1 MNHIIELRG
10 ISKSVKEPNGET
22 RILFKDLDF
31 SLSENERS
39 VALLGRSGS
48 GKSSLLRILAG
59 LDIGYRGDYLYRDHL
74 LPRTANAMAKHRLD
88 HIGIV
93 TQRYD
98 LISDLNVVRN
108 VKLAL
113 RGGAS
118 ADGEAE
124 KALSAVGLK
133 GFGTKRLRRLSGGEA
148 QRVAIARAIVK
159 APELLLADEPTGA
172 LDEATETE
180 VLDLFMSL
188 GDSGARLVIATHS
201 TRVADSCDRRLLL
214 EGNRLVEIS

>member
-1 MNHIIELRG
+1 
-10 ISKSVKEPNGET
+10 
-22 RILFKDLDF
+22 
-31 SLSENERS
+31 
-39 VALLGRSGS
+39 
-48 GKSSLLRILAG
+48 
-59 LDIGYRGDYLYRDHL
+59 
-74 LPRTANAMAKHRLD
+74 MAKHRLD

-113 RGGAS
+113 RGGPS
-118 ADGEAE
+118 ADEEAE
-124 KALSAVGLK
+124 KALAAVGLS

-172 LDEATETE
+172 LDEDTENE
-180 VLDLFMSL
+180 VLDLFTSL

-214 EGNRLVEIS
+214 EGNQLVEIS